1 MSFGGGDGTTCGTE
15 GRETLGSTGR
25 YNSPSLRAVIQRV
38 SSAHVGVNGRCTGR
52 IGKGLVVF
60 LGVGHED
67 TAKDAAYLAS
77 KTAGLR
83 VFEGVDG
90 RMTRS
95 VREVGG
101 AVLVVSQF
109 TLYGDVRRG
118 LRPSFDCAA
127 GPELA
132 EALYEKYIEMLA
144 AADVNVATG
153 EFRANM
159 QVSLVNE
166 GPVTILLDSTKLL

>member
-1 MSFGGGDGTTCGTE
+1 MGFRS
-15 GRETLGSTGR
+15 GRKSQSDTLGLTDR
-25 YNSPSLRAVIQRV
+25 YNSRSLRAVIQRV
-38 SSAHVGVNGRCTGR
+38 NSAQVSVDGRCTGR
-52 IGKGLVVF
+52 IGKGLLVF

-67 TAKDAAYLAS
+67 TDKDAAYLAS

-83 VFEGVDG
+83 VFEGLDG
-90 RMTRS
+90 RMTQS
-95 VREVGG
+95 VRDVGG

-118 LRPSFDCAA
+118 LRPSFDSAA

-132 EALYEKYIEMLA
+132 EALYEKYVQMLA
-144 AADVNVATG
+144 AVDVNVATG
-153 EFRANM
+153 VFRANM
-159 QVSLVNE
+159 EVSLVNE

>member
-1 MSFGGGDGTTCGTE
+1 ME
-15 GRETLGSTGR
+15 
-25 YNSPSLRAVIQRV
+25 
-38 SSAHVGVNGRCTGR
+38 VNGRCTGR

-60 LGVGHED
+60 VGVGNED
-67 TAKDAAYLAS
+67 TARDAAYLAA

-83 VFEGVDG
+83 VFEGADG

-95 VREVGG
+95 VRDVGG

-132 EALYEKYIEMLA
+132 EALYETYVDMLT
-144 AADVNVATG
+144 AADVDVATG
-153 EFRANM
+153 EFRATM

-166 GPVTILLDSTKLL
+166 GPVTILLDSTRLL

>member
-1 MSFGGGDGTTCGTE
+1 ME
-15 GRETLGSTGR
+15 
-25 YNSPSLRAVIQRV
+25 
-38 SSAHVGVNGRCTGR
+38 VNGRCTGQ
-52 IGKGLVVF
+52 IGKGLVAF

-67 TAKDAAYLAS
+67 TAKDAAYLAG

-83 VFEGVDG
+83 VFEGADG
-90 RMTRS
+90 RMTLS
-95 VREVGG
+95 VRDVGG

-109 TLYGDVRRG
+109 TLFGDVRRG
-118 LRPSFDCAA
+118 LRPSFDSAA

-132 EALYEKYIEMLA
+132 EALYEEYVQMLT

-159 QVSLVNE
+159 QVSLVNQ

>member
-1 MSFGGGDGTTCGTE
+1 MG
-15 GRETLGSTGR
+15 
-25 YNSPSLRAVIQRV
+25 
-38 SSAHVGVNGRCTGR
+38 VGVA
-52 IGKGLVVF
+52 
-60 LGVGHED
+60 D

-83 VFEGVDG
+83 VFEGPDS

-95 VREVGG
+95 VRDIGG

-118 LRPSFDCAA
+118 LRPSFDSAA
-127 GPELA
+127 DPELA
-132 EALYEKYIEMLA
+132 EALYKNYVEFLTA
-144 AADVNVATG
+144 AGVDVATG
-153 EFRANM
+153 EFRAKM

>member
-1 MSFGGGDGTTCGTE
+1 M
-15 GRETLGSTGR
+15 GSAQVT
-25 YNSPSLRAVIQRV
+25 
-38 SSAHVGVNGRCTGR
+38 VNGHCTGS
-52 IGKGLVVF
+52 IANGLLVF
-60 LGVGHED
+60 LGVGLAD

-77 KTAGLR
+77 KTVGLR
-83 VFEGVDG
+83 IFEGSDG
-90 RMTRS
+90 RMTQS
-95 VREVGG
+95 VQDVGG

-118 LRPSFDCAA
+118 LRPSFDSAA

-132 EALYEKYIEMLA
+132 EALYEKDVELLTA
-144 AADVNVATG
+144 AGVSVATG
-153 EFRANM
+153 EFRADR

>member
-1 MSFGGGDGTTCGTE
+1 MPLGT
-15 GRETLGSTGR
+15 SDR
-25 YNSPSLRAVIQRV
+25 YNGRSLRAVIQRV

-67 TAKDAAYLAS
+67 TAKDAAYLAG

-90 RMTRS
+90 RMNRS
-95 VREVGG
+95 VRDVGG

-127 GPELA
+127 APELA
-132 EALYEKYIEMLA
+132 EALYERYVEMLTA
-144 AADVNVATG
+144 AEVDVATG